1 MSDNTMQTTI
11 CPCDTFVHP
20 QVIFNSPGRNVLA
33 YRSGDYITFRHA
45 LLLSRPDEIELQNWH
60 PSAKGDLALQ
70 MVEWWAYLADI
81 LTFYNERIANQA
93 YLRTADLPESV
104 QRLIRILGYRPRPGI
119 GARGKLAALMSR
131 PTPLS
136 LPQGFPIQSKPGP
149 GKQPQI
155 FELDAGT
162 LISSPDVVPVD
173 VHTSTPLNNATSVV
187 LKGSVTT
194 VKVGDRLLFME
205 KTPTGV
211 SPSSLLAIVGDV
223 QQEKDPRGKVIM
235 RVSFL
240 NPLGLSQSAENYRL
254 LKSVQSA
261 HVWPY
266 PTDSG
271 VVIRSVQVGGQVG
284 GQ

>member
-131 PTPLS
+131 PTS
-136 LPQGFPIQSKPGP
+136 FTLPQRFPIQSKPGP

-155 FELDAGT
+155 FELVANTDV
-162 LISSPDVVPVD
+162 SFPDVVPVD
-173 VHTSTPLNNATSVV
+173 VNTPPASLKDASSVL
-187 LKGSVTT
+187 LKGAVTT
-194 VKVGDRLLFME
+194 VKAGDELLVLKRGWVGVD
-205 KTPTGV
+205 
-211 SPSSLLAIVGDV
+211 SSGNKDPNYALALVTDV
-223 QQEKDPRGKVIM
+223 QQAKDPRGNINT
-235 RVSFL
+235 RVTFS
-240 NPLGLSQSAENYRL
+240 SQLDLPDSNAHAINCRL

-261 HVWPY
+261 HVWQY
-266 PTDSG
+266 PT
-271 VVIRSVQVGGQVG
+271 
-284 GQ
+284 